1 MIESKNDVVIIGAG
15 HAGGMT
21 AISLRQKGYQG
32 SITLIGEENFL
43 PYQRPALSKEFL
55 AGEIEE
61 KRLYLKSQDY
71 FDKNNIRIIR
81 NCKVVAIDRNNKT
94 ILLENQKQLC
104 YEKLIIATGSIIKK
118 LNINSSETDLC
129 YLRTINDSLKIREK
143 LRNKNKITIIGAGY
157 IGLEIASIAI
167 KKNLEV
173 SVLELEQRVM
183 GRVVAKEVSDF
194 FRKKHQSEGVQF
206 KFNTSIIDIEDR
218 GKQKRIIYNDGS
230 FLDTD
235 VVIIGVGIKP
245 NIELAKNS
253 GLKCDNGILV
263 DDNGQTSDPHIFAV
277 GDCSNHL
284 NNIFKQRLRLESV
297 QNAVDQAKSIAEFIT
312 GSHKPYQ
319 KVPWF
324 WSEQYNIKLQIAGI
338 SKDHD
343 HRVVRGYPEEEKFAV
358 FYHKDQR
365 LIAVDAINSPKEFMI
380 GKKWITKGA
389 KVPLELIR
397 NMDVDL
403 KKIVE

>member
-1 MIESKNDVVIIGAG
+1 MIEIKNDVVIIGAG

-21 AISLRQKGYQG
+21 AISLRQQRYQG

-43 PYQRPALSKEFL
+43 PYQRPALSKGFL
-55 AGEIEE
+55 AGETEE

-71 FDKNNIRIIR
+71 FDKNNIHIIR

-94 ILLENQKQLC
+94 ILLENQKQLG
-104 YEKLIIATGSIIKK
+104 YEKLIIATGSIVNK
-118 LNINSSETDLC
+118 LKTSSEETDFC

-143 LRNKNKITIIGAGY
+143 LRNRNKITIIGAGY

-194 FRKKHQSEGVQF
+194 FRKKHQSEGVEF
-206 KFNTSIIDIEDR
+206 KFNTAITDIEDQS
-218 GKQKRIIYNDGS
+218 KQKRIICSDGS

-277 GDCSNHL
+277 GDCSNHP
-284 NNIFKQRLRLESV
+284 NDIFKQRLRLESV
-297 QNAVDQAKSIAEFIT
+297 QNAVDQAKSIAAYIT

-319 KVPWF
+319 EVPWF
-324 WSEQYNIKLQIAGI
+324 WSDQYNIKLQIAGI
-338 SKDHD
+338 SQDHD
-343 HRVVRGYPEEEKFAV
+343 HRVVRGDPEEEKFAV
-358 FYHKDQR
+358 FYQKEKR
-365 LIAVDAINSPKEFMI
+365 LIAVDAINSPKEFMV
-380 GKKWITKGA
+380 GKKWISKQA
-389 KVPLELIR
+389 KIPFELIR
-397 NMDVDL
+397 NVDLDL
-403 KKIVE
+403 KKIGK